1 MININYINI
10 TKNILNEG
18 EFRVKNKIEKEE
30 LLDSV
35 SIRSSLDS

>member
-18 EFRVKNKIEKEE
+18 EFRVKNKKEKEG
-30 LLDSV
+30 LLDAV
-35 SIRSSLDS
+35 SIRGSLDS

>member
-18 EFRVKNKIEKEE
+18 EFRVKKEKEG
-30 LLDSV
+30 LLDAV
-35 SIRSSLDS
+35 SIRGSLDS